1 MDGSAKRYE
10 RRKVLKSVGAATPLM
25 IGGQNHFSYS
35 NGDTEKIGEVSFV
48 ESSIRYEP
56 RETYP
61 VIHWDSLPNLTVTT
75 DNQLKIHL
83 IKPEDLDKF
92 RNRDGM
98 VAYKDVTD
106 TYHYHG
112 IDKHTTVPK
121 NETGEITT
129 GIDSSVRARA
139 YPKLP
144 AVFKSDGEDVTVR
157 TGDQLTRVTRGEA
170 KTIRLLE
177 RPITINE
184 KGVEKEDT
192 ATPILTVENHGSVE
206 VHKPPQEVLDKLE

>member
-1 MDGSAKRYE
+1 MDICEKKYE

-25 IGGQNHFSYS
+25 ISGRNHLSYS

-56 RETYP
+56 RGTYP
-61 VIHWDSLPNLTVTT
+61 VIHWDSLPELTVTT
-75 DNQLKIHL
+75 DDKLKIHL

-92 RNRDGM
+92 RNRDAM
-98 VAYKDVTD
+98 VAYKDITD

-112 IDKHTTVPK
+112 IDKPTTVPR
-121 NETGEITT
+121 NETREITT
-129 GIDSSVRARA
+129 GIDSYVRAQA

-157 TGDQLTRVTRGEA
+157 TGDQLTRVARGEQE
-170 KTIRLLE
+170 TIRLPE
-177 RPITINE
+177 RPITISE
-184 KGVEKEDT
+184 KGVKKEDAT
-192 ATPILTVENHGSVE
+192 TPILTVENHGSVE
-206 VHKPPQEVLDKLE
+206 VHKPPQEVLDKLV